1 MNQEPEVI
9 EGEIVEDEKEIGVMD
24 VTDKDEETD
33 PIPSSFVDRP
43 LNSAPWQE
51 GERPE
56 PET

>member
-1 MNQEPEVI
+1 MVENDNI
-9 EGEIVEDEKEIGVMD
+9 HTTTEDEIQVQD
-24 VTDKDEETD
+24 VTPHDDASD

-56 PET
+56 TEQNS